1 MRSNFCLKCHQF
13 IFVFGS
19 QFTDQSSGKPSKP
32 GPPKITDSD
41 EKSCTFKWENP
52 ESGGSSHITHWIIER
67 KHNGKDWETLDTHH
81 PPGSLTYK
89 DNNLSLG
96 DKVQYRCTAVNEV
109 GPSRPSEPCPEHTV
123 KPVITSCHD
132 IKKINDFTDPSK
144 ICKIINCLKQGN
156 QRSKECED
164 EITLEEVEIIDNI
177 RDETIITKIIREI
190 ITSCEDI
197 TKLNDITDRSKICHI
212 IDCFSGHPCEDEVD
226 LTDWQ
231 QITNINEITNKTII
245 KKILDDITKGP
256 GKPGKPGPP
265 AITYFDKKS
274 CIYSIKLKITK
285 SLTKKGKR
293 GQLSLFCQGFC
304 NLQ

>member
-1 MRSNFCLKCHQF
+1 M
-13 IFVFGS
+13 
-19 QFTDQSSGKPSKP
+19 
-32 GPPKITDSD
+32 
-41 EKSCTFKWENP
+41 
-52 ESGGSSHITHWIIER
+52 
-67 KHNGKDWETLDTHH
+67 
-81 PPGSLTYK
+81 
-89 DNNLSLG
+89 
-96 DKVQYRCTAVNEV
+96 
-109 GPSRPSEPCPEHTV
+109 
-123 KPVITSCHD
+123 
-132 IKKINDFTDPSK
+132 
-144 ICKIINCLKQGN
+144 
-156 QRSKECED
+156 
-164 EITLEEVEIIDNI
+164 EEVEIIDNI

-212 IDCFSGHPCEDEVD
+212 IDCFSGPCDCFSDPCEDEVD

-274 CIYSIKLKITK
+274 CIYSIKLKIAK

>member
-1 MRSNFCLKCHQF
+1 M
-13 IFVFGS
+13 
-19 QFTDQSSGKPSKP
+19 
-32 GPPKITDSD
+32 
-41 EKSCTFKWENP
+41 
-52 ESGGSSHITHWIIER
+52 
-67 KHNGKDWETLDTHH
+67 DTHH

-164 EITLEEVEIIDNI
+164 EITLEEIEFIDNI
-177 RDETIITKIIREI
+177 RDETIITKIIRKI
-190 ITSCEDI
+190 ITSCHDI

-212 IDCFSGHPCEDEVD
+212 IDCFKQKRKGKECEDNVD
-226 LTDWQ
+226 LVDEEEV
-231 QITNINEITNKTII
+231 ININEITNRTII
-245 KKILDDITKGP
+245 RKILDDITKDP
-256 GKPGKPGPP
+256 GKSIREVLRKEGPLGKP
-265 AITYFDKKS
+265 S
-274 CIYSIKLKITK
+274 
-285 SLTKKGKR
+285 KR
-293 GQLSLFCQGFC
+293 RSKFIRR
-304 NLQ
+304 

>member
-1 MRSNFCLKCHQF
+1 MQF
-13 IFVFGS
+13 SIIFVCFVFES
-19 QFTDQSSGKPSKP
+19 LLTDSSSGKPSRP
-32 GPPKITDSD
+32 GPPKITDYD

-164 EITLEEVEIIDNI
+164 EITFEEIEIIDNI
-177 RDETIITKIIREI
+177 VDETIITKIIREI
-190 ITSCEDI
+190 ITSCNDI
-197 TKLNDITDRSKICHI
+197 TKLNDITDTSKICKI
-212 IDCFSGHPCEDEVD
+212 VDCFKQKRKGKECEDNVD
-226 LTDWQ
+226 LVDEEEV
-231 QITNINEITNKTII
+231 ININEITNKTVI
-245 KKILDDITKGP
+245 KKILDDVTKDP
-256 GKPGKPGPP
+256 GKSIREVLRKEGILGKPSNRRSKF
-265 AITYFDKKS
+265 I
-274 CIYSIKLKITK
+274 
-285 SLTKKGKR
+285 R
-293 GQLSLFCQGFC
+293 R
-304 NLQ
+304 